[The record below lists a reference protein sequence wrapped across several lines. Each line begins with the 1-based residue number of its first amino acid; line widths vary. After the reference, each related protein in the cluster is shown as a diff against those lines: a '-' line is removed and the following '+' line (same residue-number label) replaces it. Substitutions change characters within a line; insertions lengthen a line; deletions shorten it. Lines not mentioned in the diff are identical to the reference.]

1 MTCKVSDDWMFSE
14 DIQLRTEFKL
24 YNIMPGNQ
32 FQGRILH
39 YCHKKH
45 ITGYIIFTHGGRQ
58 AFGVMD
64 GKRKDLN
71 RIKHCLLS
79 FFIPEPFSQRISF
92 SAYEICFNP
101 SKEDFNIKYTMPKD
115 AKFLGD
121 LYEDCFLRS
130 KDEKKEPQEESA
142 ESRAL
147 LAEYADFYNSEYFGH
162 CLSTVDTESYG

>member
-64 GKRKDLN
+64 
-71 RIKHCLLS
+71 
-79 FFIPEPFSQRISF
+79 EPFSQRISF